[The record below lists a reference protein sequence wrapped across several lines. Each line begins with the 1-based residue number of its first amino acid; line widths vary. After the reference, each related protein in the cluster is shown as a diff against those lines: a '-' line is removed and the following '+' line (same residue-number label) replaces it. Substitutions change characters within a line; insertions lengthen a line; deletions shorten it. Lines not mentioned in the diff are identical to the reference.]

1 MSEKTGSWMPPPRLV
16 RGPWLASEPTLILGR
31 DTGIF
36 VLKLQVT
43 PCQRRRADS
52 GAKQPRNP
60 SPAQQHAFWSVC
72 ACACVCVV
80 MSSHRCTSSLHP
92 ATPPNPDQTSPPPL
106 SRRPPSFLSERH
118 RLSAKKENGGAGLKI
133 NPCCPFRHFEIQF
146 LSGADREVKDTAS
159 R

>member
-16 RGPWLASEPTLILGR
+16 RGPWLTSEPTLILGR

-60 SPAQQHAFWSVC
+60 SPARQHAFRSVC
-72 ACACVCVV
+72 VRVRVV

-92 ATPPNPDQTSPPPL
+92 STLQPPTRHRHPRSPAA
-106 SRRPPSFLSERH
+106 FLSERH